1 MTLQDLQPRVIQE
14 NTMIT
19 LKIVS
24 YTTLTS
30 GVKMFAED
38 KNKEL
43 IALKLYNQVPLENTF
58 AEVQQ
63 VFEVGS
69 TIVIK

>member
-1 MTLQDLQPRVIQE
+1 VTLQDLQPRVIQE